1 MEYIENVRS
10 QLLEEVEP
18 VPEADWNIKTDTTDW
33 SIAQV
38 VEHLRLFE
46 AFVGRSMKSALETEP
61 TTRAEEKPIQMMKYR
76 RRPAEAPQELQPE
89 DMEFGKQ
96 NLLEELKE
104 TREYIRHLEEK
115 HTREDLAARSISH
128 PNFGPMPLHQWLE
141 MIGLHEER
149 HIAQIQDIK
158 TKL

>member
-1 MEYIENVRS
+1 
-10 QLLEEVEP
+10 
-18 VPEADWNIKTDTTDW
+18 
-33 SIAQV
+33 
-38 VEHLRLFE
+38 
-46 AFVGRSMKSALETEP
+46 MKSALETEP

-76 RRPAEAPQELQPE
+76 RRPAEALQELQPE